1 MKCCVS
7 DSRPSLHGG
16 SDLTG
21 ELSVVTVVSQTHSYK
36 LRLFPFVSNG
46 SFIAAADWR
55 LVFISV
61 SSLGGLLLLLK
72 LRRHS
77 LYFNL

>member
-7 DSRPSLHGG
+7 DSQPSLHGG

-55 LVFISV
+55 LGFYLCLLTRRFT
-61 SSLGGLLLLLK
+61 SSTEAAETFTLL
-72 LRRHS
+72 
-77 LYFNL
+77 